1 MARFL
6 YICSV
11 MFKKKKLQKLTD
23 MANKINEAVF
33 VAKDEIVA
41 YAKEIN
47 PDIADSEIVW
57 HMVLVLGWEKV
68 EDPIRLST
76 TIDFDER
83 MRSIAETKDDFKK
96 ALDVYGQKVNENKDK
111 LNNLYKKGMPLFLKF
126 TSLYRNTFMYVM
138 CYEIKQ
144 YEDGSYKAYIFSD
157 SEAKGKVIKFCY
169 WDYSIEP
176 MTENEFE
183 QFYIMG
189 RMKVST
195 HYCEEDAIEYDNY
208 LRRLFHG
215 QREIID

>member
-1 MARFL
+1 
-6 YICSV
+6 

-23 MANKINEAVF
+23 MANKINESVSDAIH
-33 VAKDEIVA
+33 EIVA

-47 PDIADSEIVW
+47 PDIVDSEIVR
-57 HMVLVLGWEKV
+57 HMVTMLTWRNV

-83 MRSIAETKDDFKK
+83 MESIAETKADFKK
-96 ALDVYGQKVNENKDK
+96 ELDIYGKKVNENKGK
-111 LNNLYKKGMPLFLKF
+111 LNNFYKNGMPLFLKF
-126 TSLYRNTFMYVM
+126 TSLYRNTVMYAM

-157 SEAKGKVIKFCY
+157 GEGKGKVIEFCY

-176 MTENEFE
+176 MTETEFE
-183 QFYIMG
+183 QFYIIG
-189 RMKVST
+189 RMGVST

>member
-1 MARFL
+1 
-6 YICSV
+6 

-23 MANKINEAVF
+23 MANKINESVSDAIH
-33 VAKDEIVA
+33 EIVA

-47 PDIADSEIVW
+47 PDIVDSEIVR
-57 HMVLVLGWEKV
+57 HMVTMLTWRNV

-83 MRSIAETKDDFKK
+83 MESIAETKADFKK
-96 ALDVYGQKVNENKDK
+96 ELDIYGKKVNENKGK
-111 LNNLYKKGMPLFLKF
+111 LNNFYKNGMPLFLKF
-126 TSLYRNTFMYVM
+126 TSLYRNTVMYAM

-157 SEAKGKVIKFCY
+157 GEGKGKVIEFCY

>member
-1 MARFL
+1 
-6 YICSV
+6 
-11 MFKKKKLQKLTD
+11 MFKKRKLQKLTD
-23 MANKINEAVF
+23 MANKINEAVSD
-33 VAKDEIVA
+33 ATDEIVA

-47 PDIADSEIVW
+47 PDIANSEIVW
-57 HMVLVLGWEKV
+57 HMVRVLSWEKV

-83 MRSIAETKDDFKK
+83 MRSISETKDDFKK
-96 ALDVYGQKVNENKDK
+96 ELDAYGQKVNENKDK

-126 TSLYRNTFMYVM
+126 TSLYRNTVMYAM

-157 SEAKGKVIKFCY
+157 SQDEGKVIEFWY

-176 MTENEFE
+176 MTEEEFE
-183 QFYIMG
+183 QYYIIG
-189 RMKVST
+189 RMGAESF
-195 HYCEEDAIEYDNY
+195 YCEESAIEYDNY

-215 QREIID
+215 QREITD